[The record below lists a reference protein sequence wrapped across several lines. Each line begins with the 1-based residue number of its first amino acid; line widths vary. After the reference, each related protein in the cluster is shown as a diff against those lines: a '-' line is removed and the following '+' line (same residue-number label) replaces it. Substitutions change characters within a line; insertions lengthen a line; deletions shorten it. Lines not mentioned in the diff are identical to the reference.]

1 MDYVDDLNLKL
12 GIGPRRPPLPAELV
26 QKGFKSIK
34 QVGKGA
40 FGMAILIFDE
50 NRERYSIAKEIV
62 LTTMSSKQ
70 KAEAQNEIDILSSLS
85 HPNIIRYEECF
96 VSRDKVIIVME
107 YADGG
112 DLGAKIK
119 AKQAMS
125 TPFRQAEAARIF
137 GQTALALRY
146 LHEKKILHRDL
157 KAQNVFLTKA
167 NVVKLGDFGISTVL
181 RNSVMMAQT
190 ICGTPYYFSPE
201 LCQGQAYNNKSDIW
215 ALGCLL
221 YEILSLDVPFRGTSM
236 TDLMKSIVSRDPA
249 PLPGHCD
256 ARWRTLVDSL
266 LRKDPDLR
274 PSIHEVLRDS
284 FLREQFGVLASEF
297 EHCDNSPRS
306 DRSPRSSPQGS
317 PSPKSH
323 GQMLKQQLQSNST
336 KREPQLPPVAGR
348 RATPVLHAPRPPT
361 LEAYFGEGPQLGRR
375 SPRNSLDNGRVAL
388 GRRADSSDV
397 LVQPFVGL
405 DAVIAA
411 PNNSIMDQYQNVLE
425 GRKVQD
431 DGIGPKKNDLP
442 DEWPEQP
449 CNAHKESDEHLTIAA
464 LLKTAAED
472 REGPSPRRA
481 NDGWEDNWCSG
492 VDLTSPDLKDLD
504 GDVKVGNQ
512 VFSLSDKACS
522 RQPRESTKEA
532 RLAAAQAMIE
542 ALTSDLE
549 DEHRKNTRLHHQLGE
564 LRAKVFDLTEE
575 NLQLRKK
582 TRTSS

>member
-236 TDLMKSIVSRDPA
+236 TDLMKSMVY
-249 PLPGHCD
+249 
-256 ARWRTLVDSL
+256 
-266 LRKDPDLR
+266 
-274 PSIHEVLRDS
+274 S
-284 FLREQFGVLASEF
+284 F
-297 EHCDNSPRS
+297 
-306 DRSPRSSPQGS
+306 
-317 PSPKSH
+317 
-323 GQMLKQQLQSNST
+323 
-336 KREPQLPPVAGR
+336 
-348 RATPVLHAPRPPT
+348 
-361 LEAYFGEGPQLGRR
+361 
-375 SPRNSLDNGRVAL
+375 
-388 GRRADSSDV
+388 
-397 LVQPFVGL
+397 
-405 DAVIAA
+405 
-411 PNNSIMDQYQNVLE
+411 YQ
-425 GRKVQD
+425 
-431 DGIGPKKNDLP
+431 
-442 DEWPEQP
+442 
-449 CNAHKESDEHLTIAA
+449 T
-464 LLKTAAED
+464 
-472 REGPSPRRA
+472 
-481 NDGWEDNWCSG
+481 
-492 VDLTSPDLKDLD
+492 
-504 GDVKVGNQ
+504 
-512 VFSLSDKACS
+512 
-522 RQPRESTKEA
+522 
-532 RLAAAQAMIE
+532 
-542 ALTSDLE
+542 
-549 DEHRKNTRLHHQLGE
+549 
-564 LRAKVFDLTEE
+564 
-575 NLQLRKK
+575 
-582 TRTSS
+582 